1 MTDPEAALGLLV
13 QRALASQLGPEYAD
27 ADPLIRPSGFA
38 DYQCN
43 AAMSLGKRA
52 GKPPREVAGLIV
64 AGLAGAPEIE
74 SAEVSGPGFINLTL
88 RDSWLAGQ
96 ANEQLAD
103 PRLGVPEAS
112 PRQRVVVDYSGPNVA
127 KELHAGH
134 LRATVEGDAIVRVL
148 EHLGHDVIRAAHLGD
163 WGTQF
168 GMLIEHALDVGE
180 RATYDELA
188 AGEFTA
194 FYQAARAKFDGS
206 QGFADRSRQRVVELQ
221 AGEPQAMRLWQLLVD
236 DSMAYLRRLYARLGV
251 TLTDADMAPESFYNP
266 MLADVCAELEG
277 RGLAVISDGALCA
290 YPPGFTGRDG
300 APLPLM
306 LRKSDGGYG
315 YDSTDVAAIRYRLRD
330 LGATRIIYVVG
341 SEQHQH
347 LLMVFEL
354 ARQAG
359 WLVEPATAE
368 HAVVG
373 LMTGPGGQRLRTRSG
388 EQVKLASLIDE
399 AVERAEKVIAERY
412 DDPAER
418 AQIAEAV
425 GIGAL
430 KYGDLSVAR
439 DSSYAL
445 DFDRLLALT
454 GNTGPYLQYAAA
466 RIRSIFQRAGLEPA
480 KATGPVLLGTP
491 AERALALQLLGLG
504 RAVSDVAATAEP
516 HKLAGFVFDLASAFT
531 TFYEQCPVLSAEGPV
546 RDSRLALCALSL
558 RVLETGLGLLGIPA
572 PERM

>member
-13 QRALASQLGPEYAD
+13 QRALASQLGAEYAD

-43 AAMSLGKRA
+43 AAMSLGKRV
-52 GKPPREVAGLIV
+52 GRPPREVAELIV
-64 AGLAGAPEIE
+64 AGLTGAPEIE
-74 SAEVSGPGFINLTL
+74 TAEVSGPGFINLTL
-88 RDSWLAGQ
+88 RDGWLAEQ
-96 ANEQLAD
+96 ADEQLAD
-103 PRLGVPEAS
+103 PRLGVPAAS

-180 RATYDELA
+180 QTTYDQLA

-194 FYQAARAKFDGS
+194 FYQAARAKFDGD

-221 AGEPQAMRLWQLLVD
+221 AGEPQAIRMWQLLVD
-236 DSMAYLRRLYARLGV
+236 DSMAYLRRLYARLGI
-251 TLTDADMAPESFYNP
+251 TLTDADMAPESFYNS
-266 MLADVCAELEG
+266 MLADVCTELEE

-359 WLVEPATAE
+359 WLVSPATAE

-418 AQIAEAV
+418 AQIAEAA

-466 RIRSIFQRAGLEPA
+466 RIRSIFLRAGLDPA

-491 AERALALQLLGLG
+491 AERALALQSLGLG

-516 HKLAGFVFDLASAFT
+516 HKLAGFLFDLASAFT